1 MERGIKSILNVAKE
15 VQTDFDQIAQPLRPF
30 MSTPDLNANVGDPS
44 SQDFTYR
51 PVHLPSGRP
60 AMHYLKLHWSH
71 GQSDLVSQGFPA
83 AFSFVDRALECGNG
97 VLIQCV
103 YAEYLHDVFFRC

>member
-1 MERGIKSILNVAKE
+1 MERRIKSILNVAKE

-30 MSTPDLNANVGDPS
+30 MSTPDLNANVGGPSDQDP
-44 SQDFTYR
+44 TYR
-51 PVHLPSGRP
+51 PAHLPTGRP
-60 AMHYLKLHWSH
+60 AMHYLKLPWSH

-83 AFSFVDRALECGNG
+83 AFTCVDQALERGDG

-103 YAEYLHDVFFRC
+103 YAVYSYNVCIRC